1 MWKYINYI
9 MLIVIMSNGSCAKA
23 QSNSSKETVSLQ
35 EINQQAKKIKALKSF
50 LMSRNGK
57 LVGEFY
63 FRSHQAKDLAH
74 MRSATKSI
82 ISLLIGIAVDQKKI
96 QSIDDPITKYLK
108 GLPGLETRHANITV
122 RHLLTMT
129 SGFRWD
135 ESSAAIY
142 DRWVMSGRPIRF
154 LLDRKIVN
162 TPGKKF
168 EYNSAGTHLLS
179 VLLTQATGMST
190 LKFAQRYLFT
200 PLGIEKV
207 RWEKLGNYY
216 NGGAGLEL
224 RPRDMLKLG
233 ELLLYQGKYQSK
245 TIISKQWMQASVKD
259 QVVVK
264 NKGSY
269 GLLWWIA
276 QEKERLVA
284 ALGFGGQMIV
294 VFPASKV
301 ILVTTAHWQHIGTQ
315 NAVKQQRQ
323 ISKMIG
329 DYVLPF
335 IYQ

>member
-1 MWKYINYI
+1 MSHYLNYA
-9 MLIVIMSNGSCAKA
+9 MALLCALLSSSCAEA
-23 QSNSSKETVSLQ
+23 QKNKGSLQ
-35 EINQQAKKIKALKSF
+35 EINQQAGKVEALKSF
-50 LMSRNGK
+50 LISKKGK
-57 LVGEFY
+57 LIGEFY
-63 FRSHQAKDLAH
+63 FRGHSQNELAH
-74 MRSATKSI
+74 LRSATKSI
-82 ISLLIGIAVDQKKI
+82 ISLLIGIAVDQQKI
-96 QSIDDPITKYLK
+96 QSIDDPINKYLK
-108 GLPGLETRHANITV
+108 GVPGIEARHAKITV

-142 DRWVMSGRPIRF
+142 DRWVMSRRPIRF
-154 LLDRKIVN
+154 LLDRKIVD

-179 VLLTQATGMST
+179 VILTKATGEST

-207 RWEKLGNYY
+207 RWGKLGGYY

-224 RPRDMLKLG
+224 MPQDMVKLG
-233 ELLLYQGKYQSK
+233 KLLLHQGKFQGK
-245 TIISKQWMQASVKD
+245 TVISKQWMQASIKD

-284 ALGFGGQMIV
+284 ALGYGGQMII
-294 VFPASKV
+294 VFPASEV
-301 ILVTTAHWQHIGTQ
+301 VLVTTAYWQRIGTAR
-315 NAVKQQRQ
+315 AVKQQRQ
-323 ISKMIG
+323 ISKMIRE
-329 DYVLPF
+329 YVLPF